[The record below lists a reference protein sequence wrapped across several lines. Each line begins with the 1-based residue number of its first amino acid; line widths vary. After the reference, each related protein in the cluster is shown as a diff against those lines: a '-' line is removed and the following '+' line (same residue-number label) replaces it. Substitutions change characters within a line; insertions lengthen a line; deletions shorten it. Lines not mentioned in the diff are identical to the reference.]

1 MRYASAGAFRTA
13 LEQRLLRQSEQAA
26 VPLVRLRKLVVFDR
40 LLARLVVVAPER
52 WILKGAVALHYRVG
66 PTFRTTRD
74 LDLGRQDD
82 EQAATTD
89 FRRAQSVDLGDYFVF
104 SIQRTT
110 KLDALRDGVAV
121 RYHLTAHVDGR
132 PFEDVTIDVGF
143 GDPPLSAPDV
153 LRGPDLLSFAEIPP
167 AEVPTLPLE
176 QHVAEKL
183 HAYTRA
189 YASGQ
194 ASTRVKDLIDLLLIG
209 SLFPFQA
216 SRLRSAL
223 RTTFDARDNQ
233 PLPSTLPPP
242 PPEWRA
248 PFRRVATEVGVDP
261 ELSVGYEQARG
272 FLDPL
277 LAGSVSDD
285 ARWDPVLQLW

>member
-1 MRYASAGAFRTA
+1 M
-13 LEQRLLRQSEQAA
+13 RQSEQTAI
-26 VPLVRLRKLVVFDR
+26 PLVRLRKLVIFDR

-74 LDLGRQDD
+74 LDLGRLDD
-82 EQAATTD
+82 EQAATAD
-89 FRRAQSVDLGDYFVF
+89 FREARTVDLGDYFVF

-110 KLDALRDGVAV
+110 ELAAPRGGAAV

-143 GDPPLSAPDV
+143 GDPPAGPPDI

-167 AEVPTLPLE
+167 AEVPTVPLE

-183 HAYTRA
+183 HAYTRT
-189 YASGQ
+189 YAGGQ
-194 ASTRVKDLIDLLLIG
+194 VSTRVKDLIDLLLIG
-209 SLFPFQA
+209 TLFPFQA
-216 SRLRSAL
+216 SRLRTAL
-223 RTTFDARDNQ
+223 RATFSARGSQ
-233 PLPSTLPPP
+233 QLPSMLPMP
-242 PPEWRA
+242 PPEWQV
-248 PFRRVATEVGVDP
+248 PFRRMATEVGVDP
-261 ELSVGYEQARG
+261 ELSVGYEQARS

-277 LAGSVSDD
+277 LDGSVPDD
-285 ARWDPVLQLW
+285 ARWDPAFQRW